1 MKSARYSQLQSK
13 VEKHH
18 PMTIAL
24 HWATLLCIVI
34 AVATVLL
41 CEIVGDKFWRQLLIE
56 SHRQLGLLVLLSV
69 AMRLYVRRRYGMAD
83 HMSDLPKPMRLMAG
97 AVQICLYSLLVA
109 LPLLGWAAT
118 NAHNLP
124 VRLFGLIPLPLL
136 AEADS
141 ELADQLSDYHVLAAW
156 ALLGLVSM
164 HAAAALFHHFIR
176 RDTVLLAMLPS
187 REDAAAAAKPTRG
200 KIGLI
205 G

>member
-1 MKSARYSQLQSK
+1 MKSARYSQRQSK
-13 VEKHH
+13 IEKHH

-41 CEIVGDKFWRQLLIE
+41 CEIVGDKFWRQLLVE
-56 SHRQLGLLVLLSV
+56 SHRQLGLLVLLGV
-69 AMRLYVRRRYGMAD
+69 AMRLYARQRYGMAD

-109 LPLLGWAAT
+109 LPLLGWATT

-136 AEADS
+136 AETDA

-156 ALLGLVSM
+156 ALLALVSM

-176 RDTVLLAMLPS
+176 RDAVLLAMLPS
-187 REDAAAAAKPTRG
+187 RENAAATAKPTRG
-200 KIGLI
+200 KVGLI

>member
-56 SHRQLGLLVLLSV
+56 SHRQLGLLVLLGV

-83 HMSDLPKPMRLMAG
+83 HMSDLPRPMRLMAG
-97 AVQICLYSLLVA
+97 AVQCCLYSALVA
-109 LPLLGWAAT
+109 LPLLGWATT
-118 NAHNLP
+118 NAHNLS

-136 AEADS
+136 AETDA

-156 ALLGLVSM
+156 ALLALVSM

-176 RDTVLLAMLPS
+176 RDAVLLAMLPS
-187 REDAAAAAKPTRG
+187 RQDAAAAKPTRG
-200 KIGLI
+200 KVGLI